1 MAGMMDHFDEL
12 IDEID
17 RLKVVLDIK
26 QRELKAARTVVKAS
40 YCWLAYTYQSHLV
53 DFSKNIDMTVF
64 EPGLRDLMPNA
75 DIYMF
80 DALEEYAIAMGL
92 PA

>member
-1 MAGMMDHFDEL
+1 MSDIMDHFDEL
-12 IDEID
+12 RDEID

-26 QRELKAARTVVKAS
+26 QRELKAARVVVKAS
-40 YCWLAYTYQSHLV
+40 YWWLAYTYQSHMV

-64 EPGLRDLMPNA
+64 ERGLRELMPNV
-75 DIYMF
+75 DRDMF
-80 DALEEYAIAMGL
+80 DALEEYAIAMGF